1 MCTEDWLV
9 SAMLVTPKVAVDV
22 LIFTVRDESLQA
34 LFVQLKPPLYAGVWA
49 FPGGLV
55 PRGESTEEAA
65 TRCLFETTDV
75 KDVYLEQL
83 YTFSNPSRD
92 PHGHVVSVAYFAL
105 VNRRRINLRVP
116 GKCANIGWFP
126 VASPPQLAY
135 DHAEMLEY
143 ARQRLRWKLEYTNI
157 VYSLLPRDFTLTEL
171 QRVYEIILGRPLDKR
186 NFRKKMLNLGMLQV
200 TPRVVK
206 VGAHRP
212 ARLYRFRCRMPMML
226 EVL

>member
-1 MCTEDWLV
+1 MV
-9 SAMLVTPKVAVDV
+9 ITPKVAVDV
-22 LIFTVRDESLQA
+22 IIFTVRNETLQV
-34 LFVQLKPPLYAGVWA
+34 LFVELKPPLYAGKWA

-55 PRGESTEEAA
+55 PSGESTEAAA
-65 TRCLFETTDV
+65 TRFLFETTGV

-83 YTFSNPSRD
+83 YTFSNPNRD
-92 PHGHVVSVAYFAL
+92 SHGHVVSVAYFAL
-105 VNRRRINLRVP
+105 VNRARLNLRVP
-116 GKCANIGWFP
+116 GKCANIGWFS
-126 VASPPQLAY
+126 VDAPPPLAY

-143 ARQRLRWKLEYTNI
+143 ALQRLRWKLEYTNI
-157 VYSLLPRDFTLTEL
+157 VYGLLPRDFTLTEL

-186 NFRKKMLNLGMLQV
+186 NFRKKMLSLGMLQV

-212 ARLYRFRCRMPMML
+212 ARLYRFRRRMPMII

>member
-1 MCTEDWLV
+1 MV
-9 SAMLVTPKVAVDV
+9 ITPKVAVDV
-22 LIFTVRDESLQA
+22 IIFTVRDETLHV
-34 LFVQLKPPLYAGVWA
+34 LVVQLKPPLYAEQWA

-55 PRGESTEEAA
+55 PSGESTEAAA
-65 TRCLFETTDV
+65 TRCLFETTGV

-83 YTFSNPSRD
+83 YTFSHPSRD

-105 VNRRRINLRVP
+105 VNRTRIHLRVP
-116 GKCANIGWFP
+116 GKCVNIGWFP
-126 VASPPQLAY
+126 VERPPALAY

-143 ARQRLRWKLEYTNI
+143 ALQRLRWKLEYTNI
-157 VYSLLPRDFTLTEL
+157 AYGLLPRDFTLTEL

-200 TPRVVK
+200 TPRMVK

-212 ARLYRFRCRMPMML
+212 ARLYRFRRRMPMII

>member
-1 MCTEDWLV
+1 MV
-9 SAMLVTPKVAVDV
+9 ITPKVAVDV
-22 LIFTVRDESLQA
+22 IIFTVRDETLHV
-34 LFVQLKPPLYAGVWA
+34 LVVQLKPPLYAEQWA

-55 PRGESTEEAA
+55 PSGESTEAAA
-65 TRCLFETTDV
+65 TRCLFETTGV

-83 YTFSNPSRD
+83 YTFSHPSRD

-105 VNRRRINLRVP
+105 VNRTRIHLRVP
-116 GKCANIGWFP
+116 GKCVNIGWFS
-126 VASPPQLAY
+126 VDRPPALAY

-143 ARQRLRWKLEYTNI
+143 ALQRLRWKLEYTNI
-157 VYSLLPRDFTLTEL
+157 AYGLLPRDFTLTEL

-212 ARLYRFRCRMPMML
+212 ARLYRFRRRMPMII

>member
-1 MCTEDWLV
+1 MV
-9 SAMLVTPKVAVDV
+9 ITPKVAVDV
-22 LIFTVRDESLQA
+22 IIFTVRDERLQV
-34 LFVQLKPPLYAGVWA
+34 LSVQLKPPLYTEKWA

-55 PRGESTEEAA
+55 PSGESTEAAA
-65 TRCLFETTDV
+65 TRCLFETTGV

-105 VNRRRINLRVP
+105 VNRTRINLRVP
-116 GKCANIGWFP
+116 GKCINIGWFP
-126 VASPPQLAY
+126 VDAPPPLAY

-143 ARQRLRWKLEYTNI
+143 ALQRLRWKLEYTNI

-186 NFRKKMLNLGMLQV
+186 NFRKKMLSLGMLQV

-206 VGAHRP
+206 IGAHRP
-212 ARLYRFRCRMPMML
+212 ARLYRFRRRMPMII

>member
-1 MCTEDWLV
+1 
-9 SAMLVTPKVAVDV
+9 MLITPKVAVDV
-22 LIFTVRDESLQA
+22 IIFTVRNESLQV
-34 LFVQLKPPLYAGVWA
+34 LFVQLKPPLHSGMWA

-55 PRGESTEEAA
+55 PSGESTEEAA
-65 TRCLFETTDV
+65 TRCLFETTGV

-83 YTFSNPSRD
+83 YTFSNPHRD
-92 PHGHVVSVAYFAL
+92 PHGHVVSVAYVAL
-105 VNRRRINLRVP
+105 VNRTRINLRVP

-126 VASPPQLAY
+126 VASPPPLAY
-135 DHAEMLEY
+135 DHTEMLEY
-143 ARQRLRWKLEYTNI
+143 AIQRLRWKLEYTNI

-171 QRVYEIILGRPLDKR
+171 QRVYEIILGRALDKR

-212 ARLYRFRCRMPMML
+212 ARLYRFRRRMPMII

>member
-1 MCTEDWLV
+1 
-9 SAMLVTPKVAVDV
+9 MLITPKVAVDV
-22 LIFTVRDESLQA
+22 IVFTVREEALQV
-34 LFVQLKPPLYAGVWA
+34 LLVQLKTPPYSGMWA

-55 PRGESTEEAA
+55 PDGESTEVSA
-65 TRCLFETTDV
+65 TRCLFETTGV

-92 PHGHVVSVAYFAL
+92 PHGHVVSVAYVAL
-105 VNRRRINLRVP
+105 INRTHMSLRVP
-116 GKCANIGWFP
+116 GKCDNINWFP
-126 VASPPQLAY
+126 VTRPPTLAY

-143 ARQRLRWKLEYTNI
+143 ALQRLRWKLEYTNI

-171 QRVYEIILGRPLDKR
+171 QRVYETILDRPLDKR
-186 NFRKKMLNLGMLQV
+186 NFRKKMLSLGMLQA
-200 TPRVVK
+200 TPRLVK

-212 ARLYRFRCRMPMML
+212 ARMYRFRRRTPMII